1 VNLTTPEQEQDGLL
15 SGFKHCFTSN
25 INGRR
30 PNSANQ
36 CHANLEL
43 QREEPDG
50 RKPPMTGDVE
60 YQTHSRQNIPFRRQW
75 IQVEKGGG

>member
-1 VNLTTPEQEQDGLL
+1 MPCK
-15 SGFKHCFTSN
+15 SG
-25 INGRR
+25 I
-30 PNSANQ
+30 
-36 CHANLEL
+36 

-75 IQVEKGGG
+75 IQVEKERWIRFFNICRGKKS